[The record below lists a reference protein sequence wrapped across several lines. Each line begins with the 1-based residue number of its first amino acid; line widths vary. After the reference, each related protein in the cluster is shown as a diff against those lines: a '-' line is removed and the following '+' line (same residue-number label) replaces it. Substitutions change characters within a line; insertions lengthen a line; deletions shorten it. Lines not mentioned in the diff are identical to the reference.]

1 MNIWKYL
8 PRKFRRKIRKEIA
21 RRKIHGEMVET
32 LYAQRDSAIKDI
44 EGKDEK
50 IKELESKVSELARD
64 IASYEGIVGGLEK
77 ERNYYRDAIQ
87 PVIKAA
93 RKVKR
98 AREDSLA
105 EILIGDRSPLDPSHE
120 KPSWL
125 NEAIIRVAKGLR
137 NELDSSKIE
146 IEELRK
152 DHLSEIIGIVG
163 GYERIER
170 VPLAVYQEGDFIYET
185 EVFEKIIRS
194 NYILNETLKNDKNF
208 LKAINKNKK
217 VSVKY
222 EEGKLFFVPEK
233 LGKRRSVAIAYY
245 VPEGT
250 KLRRKIFRT
259 QGEKAIK
266 AIYKTLK
273 SFDKEGKYFMNDGN
287 Q

>member
-1 MNIWKYL
+1 MSIWKYL
-8 PRKFRRKIRKEIA
+8 PIGRKKKKRIA

-32 LYAQRDSAIKDI
+32 LYAQRDAAI
-44 EGKDEK
+44 EGA
-50 IKELESKVSELARD
+50 KELGVKVQELTRD
-64 IASYEGIVGGLEK
+64 IASYDGVVGKLEK
-77 ERNYYRDAIQ
+77 ERNHYRDAIR

-105 EILIGDRSPLDPSHE
+105 EILTGDRSPLDPSYE

-125 NEAIIRVAKGLR
+125 NEAIIRVAKDLR
-137 NELDSSKIE
+137 SELDSKKIK
-146 IEELRK
+146 IEELRR
-152 DHLSEIIGIVG
+152 DHLSEIIGIIG

-170 VPLAVYQEGDFIYET
+170 VPLAVYREGDFIYET
-185 EVFEKIIRS
+185 EMFEKIIHS
-194 NYILNETLKNDKNF
+194 NYILNETLKRDEKF
-208 LKAINKNKK
+208 LKAMNKNKK

-222 EEGKLFFVPEK
+222 EGGKLFFVPEK
-233 LGKRRSVAIAYY
+233 LGKHRSVTIAYY

-273 SFDKEGKYFMNDGN
+273 SFDKEGKYFMNDGS